1 MKHSFRSAAVLA
13 SITILIILG
22 LSARA
27 GAQTAPEP
35 IRLEVD
41 ASRAPQKILHTH
53 EQIPVRPGP
62 LVLLITRS
70 GFRASTCRMV
80 RLATWLV

>member
-22 LSARA
+22 SSAPA
-27 GAQTAPEP
+27 GAQTPPGP

-41 ASRAPQKILHTH
+41 ASRAPQKILHT
-53 EQIPVRPGP
+53 PRANPGAAGAAGP
-62 LVLLITRS
+62 LLPEVDS
-70 GFRASTCRMV
+70 GRAHAGWSD
-80 RLATWLV
+80 